1 MNEFN
6 SFYENQRNEKL
17 LRNKTIQEINSKA
30 SKRYENILSNFSVG
44 LIIIGKE
51 NFKFEDKLE
60 FINKYACRL
69 FRIKENIS
77 LKELKDRFDE
87 FVRLKN
93 HNSTNSNQTLKD
105 IIFSHSFFNYDLE
118 NFIPFESTYSKSI
131 ILYIKINEINNEKYI
146 VIDKY
151 NKYIEERKYIELN
164 LIKTINYQ
172 YLHTLYHELNNPLNA
187 LLAIAGENE
196 KTQIF
201 SSDTSNSRIDN
212 EPSFITKKKTVKLK
226 KKNIHHHTTYNF
238 KKIKN
243 LISLNNDKQK
253 INHDIFETKK
263 NRRILV
269 DNSDLNNKIPLLVN
283 IIKIFIKNFILYLKT
298 RADNLLMIKK
308 EFDMQKETSDIM
320 NVVEV
325 SEYEKQLSRHK
336 SVKINLEYI
345 FNLYFEKF
353 KCLFKYKEIE
363 FETNFEKL
371 KNIYV
376 ITDEFNFIYYIRQ
389 IYTYLYYIV
398 PKKNGFSFQYIE
410 NEVNKTIK
418 IIIIKKID
426 EISLK
431 KHDENN
437 ESYNRDNKINMKQ
450 IIQTK
455 EMTKEVLFYMSKRL
469 NFLLDVYDLEN
480 TDLNYNNN
488 IYLSI
493 TIPIVRKNKLEEDDD
508 FKDEDISEMVQKD
521 LILLEEKLK
530 RQLPTCDTSEQRKSN
545 NSTNEILE
553 LISKNDKDNSETSI
567 YLQKK
572 EKNLKMNS
580 INYIFI
586 R

>member
-1 MNEFN
+1 M
-6 SFYENQRNEKL
+6 
-17 LRNKTIQEINSKA
+17 KA
-30 SKRYENILSNFSVG
+30 
-44 LIIIGKE
+44 
-51 NFKFEDKLE
+51 
-60 FINKYACRL
+60 
-69 FRIKENIS
+69 
-77 LKELKDRFDE
+77 
-87 FVRLKN
+87 
-93 HNSTNSNQTLKD
+93 H
-105 IIFSHSFFNYDLE
+105 
-118 NFIPFESTYSKSI
+118 TYSKSI
-131 ILYIKINEINNEKYI
+131 IFYIKINEINNEKYI

-201 SSDTSNSRIDN
+201 SSDTSNNRIDN

-226 KKNIHHHTTYNF
+226 KKIFINF

-243 LISLNNDKQK
+243 LISYKQK
-253 INHDIFETKK
+253 INQDIFETKK

-389 IYTYLYYIV
+389 IYTYLYYIL

-521 LILLEEKLK
+521 LILLEE
-530 RQLPTCDTSEQRKSN
+530 N
-545 NSTNEILE
+545 
-553 LISKNDKDNSETSI
+553 
-567 YLQKK
+567 
-572 EKNLKMNS
+572 
-580 INYIFI
+580 
-586 R
+586 